1 MMASVSDQ
9 PELQR
14 PESRSLTAL
23 VAAHV
28 RLDLTPLRG
37 SRDLRLLFVGGGV
50 SFAGSMLTFVAI
62 PYQTYHLTH
71 SSLVVGLLSLAEL
84 AALLVTGLL
93 GGVLADAVDRRLL
106 LRCTEAA
113 MLGGSIL
120 LMVNSLVG
128 EPRLWVL
135 FAVSFLL
142 AGLDGIQR
150 PSLDSLVPRLVPPD
164 QVAASSALMSARSQF
179 GMIVAPAL
187 SGVLIDVSGVAT
199 AYAVDAATFAFSLLC
214 LWVMGAAPPPAE
226 GAELSWGA
234 VRDGLGY
241 AVARTDLLGSY
252 LIDVNAMFFGFPNAL
267 YPQLA
272 AKLGGASLL
281 GLLYAAPAVGSA
293 LVTVTSGWTRRVRR
307 HGRMIAGG
315 AVVWGLGIVVLGL
328 SSASWEALGALVVAG
343 AGDMVS
349 GLGRMT
355 MWNESIPDAL
365 RGRLAGIELLSYSSG
380 PTLGNVESG
389 LVEAVAGLRATI
401 VSGGILCIAGA
412 AAVVM
417 VLPAFRNYDAVL
429 GRRRRLET
437 T

>member
-252 LIDVNAMFFGFPNAL
+252 LIDVNAMFFGFPERPVPAVGGQAWRRVASGLAL
-267 YPQLA
+267 RRSSGGVRPGHRHQRVDSPGSPPRSDDRRRRRGVGPWHRGARAELSV
-272 AKLGGASLL
+272 LGGA
-281 GLLYAAPAVGSA
+281 GRARC
-293 LVTVTSGWTRRVRR
+293 RRRGR
-307 HGRMIAGG
+307 HGEWSRADDD
-315 AVVWGLGIVVLGL
+315 VERV
-328 SSASWEALGALVVAG
+328 
-343 AGDMVS
+343 
-349 GLGRMT
+349 
-355 MWNESIPDAL
+355 NF
-365 RGRLAGIELLSYSSG
+365 
-380 PTLGNVESG
+380 PTRS
-389 LVEAVAGLRATI
+389 
-401 VSGGILCIAGA
+401 A
-412 AAVVM
+412 AAS
-417 VLPAFRNYDAVL
+417 LAL
-429 GRRRRLET
+429 SC
-437 T
+437 

>member
-1 MMASVSDQ
+1 MMASMSDQ

-14 PESRSLTAL
+14 PESRSLTAF
-23 VAAHV
+23 VASHV

-62 PYQTYHLTH
+62 PYQTYRLTH

-84 AALLVTGLL
+84 AALLLTGLL
-93 GGVLADAVDRRLL
+93 GGVLADATDRRLL
-106 LRCTEAA
+106 LRSTEAA
-113 MLGGSIL
+113 MLVGAVL
-120 LMVNSLVG
+120 LLVNSLIG

-150 PSLDSLVPRLVPPD
+150 PSLDSLVPRLVPAEE
-164 QVAASSALMSARSQF
+164 VAATSALMSVRSQF

-187 SGVLIDVSGVAT
+187 SGLLIDVSGVAT
-199 AYAVDAATFAFSLLC
+199 AYAVDAATFAFSLIC
-214 LWVMGAAPPPAE
+214 LWMMGAAPPPAE
-226 GAELSWGA
+226 DAELSWRA
-234 VRDGLGY
+234 VRDGLAY
-241 AVARTDLLGSY
+241 AVARKDLLGSY
-252 LIDVNAMFFGFPNAL
+252 VVDVNAMFFGFPNAL
-267 YPQLA
+267 FPQLA
-272 AKLGGASLL
+272 TKLGGASLL
-281 GLLYAAPAVGSA
+281 GLLYAAPAVGST
-293 LVTVTSGWTRRVRR
+293 LVTITSGWTRRVRR

-328 SSASWEALGALVVAG
+328 SSTSWEALGALVVAG

-389 LVEAVAGLRATI
+389 LIEAVAGLRATI

-412 AAVVM
+412 AAVLLA
-417 VLPAFRNYDAVL
+417 LPAFRDYDAII
-429 GRRRRLET
+429 GRRRRRDT